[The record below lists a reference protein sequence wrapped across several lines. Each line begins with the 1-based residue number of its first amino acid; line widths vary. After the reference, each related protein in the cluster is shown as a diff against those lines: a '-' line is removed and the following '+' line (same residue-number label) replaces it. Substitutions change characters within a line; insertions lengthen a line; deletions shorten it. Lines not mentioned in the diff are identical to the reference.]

1 MSISQ
6 ITRIALAAALCGSAA
21 ITFAQ
26 APAAGTDPMKSHWSR
41 MDLGV
46 AAAGQFTTDYTN
58 QQIST
63 NGYPLPHQATTMSP
77 GAVVSFHAQPYDW
90 AGFEV
95 NYQFTRFSER
105 YVVANGLPVTSSYAV
120 SVPTSVHEGT
130 AAYMVHIGHLYHFK
144 PYFAVGGG
152 YLDFQPSQST
162 VNVHHQWRGTALA
175 DVGFDLQT
183 VSKLGFRIG
192 ARELAYRAPD
202 FNVGQLSSS
211 RWVSTEEPYAGVYVK
226 F

>member
-1 MSISQ
+1 MSSNCF
-6 ITRIALAAALCGSAA
+6 TRILLSAVLSA
-21 ITFAQ
+21 TATIAFAQ
-26 APAAGTDPMKSHWSR
+26 APAAGSDPMKSHWSR

-58 QQIST
+58 QAIST
-63 NGYPLPHQATTMSP
+63 NGFPLPNQATTMSP

-90 AGFEV
+90 AGIEM

-105 YVVANGLPVTSSYAV
+105 YDVHGVPGGGSYPEY
-120 SVPTSVHEGT
+120 VPTSVHEGT
-130 AAYMVHIGHLYHFK
+130 AAYMVHFHHLYHFS
-144 PYFAVGGG
+144 PFVAVGGG
-152 YLDFQPSQST
+152 YLDFQPSPNLPS
-162 VNVHHQWRGTALA
+162 NVHHQWRGAGLA
-175 DVGFDLQT
+175 DVGFDFQT
-183 VSKLGFRIG
+183 VSALGFRIG

-202 FNVGQLSSS
+202 FTVGQLSSS